1 MTPQL
6 KLNLLQMCSDVVIP
20 MMSIGHL
27 NLDTI
32 LAVMPDL
39 ECTTMHLALTS
50 TAIAQVAWEIASRL
64 LLILK
69 SCFLNLSLP
78 AYDLFWD
85 SLISEENSKII
96 DDSAFKI
103 IY

>member
-1 MTPQL
+1 MF
-6 KLNLLQMCSDVVIP
+6 KS
-20 MMSIGHL
+20 SI
-27 NLDTI
+27 
-32 LAVMPDL
+32 
-39 ECTTMHLALTS
+39 
-50 TAIAQVAWEIASRL
+50 
-64 LLILK
+64 LI
-69 SCFLNLSLP
+69 CFLNLSLS